1 MKRFL
6 VLAFLLWSG
15 VFVWSSNASAE
26 SYPGNEGAVVTLYT
40 YKCDLEWCR
49 PAYDS
54 QYGEWSRVMA
64 EKDAAIA
71 ECEGYDNL
79 YSCAD
84 YGLYYG
90 SPPGANGYTV
100 SVRGTIGPV
109 QVECNAP
116 NYIDPETNECVPPE
130 EVCFTSIESMADR
143 CVFIGETTPDAPPG
157 CIRDEETQ
165 AEICLS
171 ENEGCYVADGKEIC
185 PTPGM
190 VCGVKNGTF
199 SCVAPEQEGCGYFNG
214 ERVCFTPDG
223 DKVEPDSP
231 DHPDNGGNLDGD
243 DTNDPTD
250 PRTPE
255 EGGNPDNQPID
266 TTGQG
271 EGATEG
277 TAKEQLKALR
287 QLRDEAVNQNK
298 ANTGNGA
305 ALEQGISSDIDS
317 AGDSAAGVLDGHIT
331 DIDSPGPMEGDDL
344 STIGGAVTG
353 IFGAP
358 AQCQD
363 ISFGVDELSYTITC
377 ADGEKIRDLLGF
389 LLYVFTVIRLF
400 NVATRPA
407 AAGTP

>member
-1 MKRFL
+1 MRLFVQGCL
-6 VLAFLLWSG
+6 ILLALGFSSSAFAQWVYQGIYCNTAWRAEDVAQCKQDAQAQVNYYATNG
-15 VFVWSSNASAE
+15 VGSPAYADFNSDD
-26 SYPGNEGAVVTLYT
+26 YPGRYALYVWN
-40 YKCDLEWCR
+40 D
-49 PAYDS
+49 PS
-54 QYGEWSRVMA
+54 QEPP
-64 EKDAAIA
+64 EKDCTTDTLICN
-71 ECEGYDNL
+71 ERVPEPRVCE
-79 YSCAD
+79 
-84 YGLYYG
+84 
-90 SPPGANGYTV
+90 SPNF
-100 SVRGTIGPV
+100 
-109 QVECNAP
+109 
-116 NYIDPETNECVPPE
+116 IDPETNECTEPE
-130 EVCFTSIESMADR
+130 EVCFTTIESMSDR

-171 ENEGCYVADGKEIC
+171 ESEGCYVADGKEIC
-185 PTPGM
+185 PTPDM

-287 QLRDEAVNQNK
+287 QLRDDITNQNK

-305 ALEQGISSDIDS
+305 ALEQGISSGIGS
-317 AGDSAAGVLDGHIT
+317 AGDAAAGVLDGHIT
-331 DIDSPGPMEGDDL
+331 DIDSPSPMEGEDL

-363 ISFGVDELSYTITC
+363 IVFGVDELSYTITC

-389 LLYVFTVIRLF
+389 LLYVFTIIRLF

>member
-1 MKRFL
+1 L
-6 VLAFLLWSG
+6 SVSAQEGGYGSEQEALAACKVSESSGSWGYGYRCTKIPAGGFPSTSGWDG
-15 VFVWSSNASAE
+15 VFRPCLHGNPSQCYSANYYWIDTQIP
-26 SYPGNEGAVVTLYT
+26 S
-40 YKCDLEWCR
+40 CD
-49 PAYDS
+49 P
-54 QYGEWSRVMA
+54 
-64 EKDAAIA
+64 
-71 ECEGYDNL
+71 
-79 YSCAD
+79 
-84 YGLYYG
+84 
-90 SPPGANGYTV
+90 
-100 SVRGTIGPV
+100 
-109 QVECNAP
+109 P
-116 NYIDPETNECVPPE
+116 NYIHPETNECTQPE
-130 EVCFTSIESMADR
+130 EVCFTTIESMADR

-171 ENEGCYVADGKEIC
+171 ENEGCYIADGKEIC

-223 DKVEPDSP
+223 DKVDTDSP

-271 EGATEG
+271 DGATEG

-287 QLRDEAVNQNK
+287 QLRDEASNQNK

-305 ALEQGISSDIDS
+305 AIEQDISSGIGS
-317 AGDSAAGVLDGHIT
+317 AGDAAAGVLDGHIT

-363 ISFGVDELSYTITC
+363 IVFGVDELSYTITC
-377 ADGEKIRDLLGF
+377 ADGEKIRDVLGF
-389 LLYVFTVIRLF
+389 LLYVFTIIRLF

-407 AAGTP
+407 SAGTP